1 VPRVS
6 REAEVI
12 WEGSSAKG
20 RGALTAASSG
30 AFAGLPFSEPA
41 RIGDPE
47 GQTSPEELIA
57 AAHAACFG
65 MSLAAELTRAK
76 APPER
81 LTVRAE
87 VVIDEVE
94 GGNHRIVSS
103 ALTARARSR
112 IGKDEFR
119 AAADAADAGCPVSAL
134 IRGSA
139 TVSVDAA
146 LEQEVV

>member
-1 VPRVS
+1 MPRVA
-6 REAEVI
+6 REAEVV

-20 RGALTAASSG
+20 RGAVTAASSG

-41 RIGDPE
+41 RIGDPDGE
-47 GQTSPEELIA
+47 TSPEELIA

-94 GGNHRIVSS
+94 SGDHRIVSS
-103 ALTARARSR
+103 ALMARVRAR
-112 IGKDEFR
+112 IGTDELR
-119 AAADAADAGCPVSAL
+119 AAVDAADAGCPVSAL

-139 TVSVDAA
+139 IVSVDAA
-146 LEQEVV
+146 LEGEVV

>member
-1 VPRVS
+1 LPRVS
-6 REAEVI
+6 REAEVV

-20 RGALTAASSG
+20 RGAVTAASSG

-41 RIGDPE
+41 RIGDPDGE
-47 GQTSPEELIA
+47 TSPEELIA

-65 MSLAAELTRAK
+65 MSLPAELTRAK
-76 APPER
+76 AAPER

-103 ALTARARSR
+103 SLTARARAR
-112 IGKDEFR
+112 IGDDAFR
-119 AAADAADAGCPVSAL
+119 AAVDDADAGCPVSAL

-139 TVSVDAA
+139 TVTVDAS
-146 LEQEVV
+146 LEGVE

>member
-1 VPRVS
+1 MPRIA
-6 REAEVI
+6 REAEVT

-20 RGALTAASSG
+20 RGAVTAASSG
-30 AFAGLPFSEPA
+30 AFSMLPFSEPA
-41 RIGDPE
+41 RIGDPDGE
-47 GQTSPEELIA
+47 TSPEELIA

-81 LTVRAE
+81 LIVRAE

-103 ALTARARSR
+103 ALTARARSG
-112 IGKDEFR
+112 IGTDEFR
-119 AAADAADAGCPVSAL
+119 EAVAAADAGCPVSAL

-146 LEQEVV
+146 LEHEVV

>member
-1 VPRVS
+1 MPRVA
-6 REAEVI
+6 REAEVV

-20 RGALTAASSG
+20 RGAVTAASSG
-30 AFAGLPFSEPA
+30 AFAGLAFSEPA
-41 RIGDPE
+41 RIGEPGGE
-47 GQTSPEELIA
+47 TSPEELIA
-57 AAHAACFG
+57 GAHAACFS

-103 ALTARARSR
+103 TLTAQARAR
-112 IGKDEFR
+112 IEQDAFR
-119 AAADAADAGCPVSAL
+119 AAVAAADAGCPVSAL

-139 TVSVDAA
+139 TVSVDAT
-146 LEQEVV
+146 LREVV

>member
-1 VPRVS
+1 MPRVA
-6 REAEVI
+6 REAEVV
-12 WEGSSAKG
+12 WVGSSAKG
-20 RGALTAASSG
+20 RGAVTAASSG

-41 RIGDPE
+41 RIGDPDGE
-47 GQTSPEELIA
+47 TSPEELIA

-103 ALTARARSR
+103 SLTARARAR
-112 IGKDEFR
+112 IGDDAFR
-119 AAADAADAGCPVSAL
+119 AAVDDADAGCPVSAL

-146 LEQEVV
+146 LEGVG

>member
-1 VPRVS
+1 VPRAA
-6 REAEVI
+6 REAEVV

-20 RGALTAASSG
+20 RGAITAASSG
-30 AFAGLPFSEPA
+30 AFAGIAYSEPA
-41 RIGDPE
+41 RIGNPDGE
-47 GQTSPEELIA
+47 TSPEELVA
-57 AAHAACFG
+57 AAHAACFA

-103 ALTARARSR
+103 GLTAQVRAR
-112 IGKDEFR
+112 IGEDAFD
-119 AAADAADAGCPVSAL
+119 AAVAAADAGCPVSAL

-139 TVSVDAA
+139 TVSVDAT
-146 LEQEVV
+146 LLEVV

>member
-1 VPRVS
+1 LPRAA
-6 REAEVI
+6 REAEVV

-20 RGALTAASSG
+20 RGSITAASSG
-30 AFAGLPFSEPA
+30 AFAGLAYSEPA
-41 RIGDPE
+41 RIGAPDGE
-47 GQTSPEELIA
+47 TSPEELVA
-57 AAHAACFG
+57 AAHAACFA

-103 ALTARARSR
+103 ALTARARAR
-112 IGKDEFR
+112 IGEDGFR
-119 AAADAADAGCPVSAL
+119 SAVESADAGCPVSAL

-139 TVSVDAA
+139 EVSVNAE
-146 LEQEVV
+146 LQEV

>member
-1 VPRVS
+1 VPRVA
-6 REAEVI
+6 REAEVL
-12 WEGSSAKG
+12 WSGSSAKG
-20 RGALTAASSG
+20 RGSITAASSG
-30 AFAGLPFSEPA
+30 VFSGLPFSEPA
-41 RIGDPE
+41 RIGNPDGE
-47 GQTSPEELIA
+47 TSPEELVA
-57 AAHAACFG
+57 AAHAACFA

-112 IGKDEFR
+112 IEQDDFR
-119 AAADAADAGCPVSAL
+119 AAVDAADAGCPVSAL
-134 IRGSA
+134 IRGTA

-146 LEQEVV
+146 LEGEVV

>member
-1 VPRVS
+1 
-6 REAEVI
+6 VI

-20 RGALTAASSG
+20 RGTLTAASSG

-41 RIGDPE
+41 RIGDPD

-76 APPER
+76 APPQR

-103 ALTARARSR
+103 SLTARARAQ
-112 IGKDEFR
+112 IGQDAFHS
-119 AAADAADAGCPVSAL
+119 AVADADAGCPISAL
-134 IRGSA
+134 IRGTA
-139 TVSVDAA
+139 TVSVDAT